1 MRPWIFIWLL
11 EKGDVSLAS
20 AVGTLCLNLVWVS
33 QVATSLLGRW
43 ELSDIF
49 VLSYHLKSCIRNY
62 CHRCSSSSIMIYYYV
77 GSSYTTWPYIIIY
90 HHHISSNLYQIIIFS
105 FNMLLNFS
113 HQLRSNEDPPV
124 PGAEDL
130 PTEITPS
137 RWGPVSNGNSLVK
150 NSKGNH
156 ADQTESIH
164 YDTLWPS
171 CILPFLCLVCVFVFF
186 LRCNYKGWPHD
197 HSHSFLRC
205 GVLAETQ
212 NLFGG
217 PSQGESWGKPS
228 WLGFIAGVS

>member
-1 MRPWIFIWLL
+1 
-11 EKGDVSLAS
+11 
-20 AVGTLCLNLVWVS
+20 
-33 QVATSLLGRW
+33 
-43 ELSDIF
+43 
-49 VLSYHLKSCIRNY
+49 
-62 CHRCSSSSIMIYYYV
+62 
-77 GSSYTTWPYIIIY
+77 
-90 HHHISSNLYQIIIFS
+90 
-105 FNMLLNFS
+105 MLLNFS

-130 PTEITPS
+130 PAEITPS
-137 RWGPVSNGNSLVK
+137 RWGTIFNGNSFVK
-150 NSKGNH
+150 NSKGKQ

-186 LRCNYKGWPHD
+186 FLWCNCEGWPHD

-217 PSQGESWGKPS
+217 PSQGNSCQPS
-228 WLGFIAGVS
+228 WLGEKVFRRKGFHPGPPSHDFQEVGSD

>member
-1 MRPWIFIWLL
+1 MNSGRIFKTFEKWRWQPPLTPSLSKSMDLSYLYHFRSMRPWIFIWLL

-186 LRCNYKGWPHD
+186 FAVQL
-197 HSHSFLRC
+197 
-205 GVLAETQ
+205 
-212 NLFGG
+212 
-217 PSQGESWGKPS
+217 
-228 WLGFIAGVS
+228 